1 MFRSNQKREVTN
13 FPLNLPILE
22 KEKKEEIA
30 LVIAEIFLV
39 INSWY
44 SIKVTLMGK
53 KKTIT
58 YEIRKGRED

>member
-1 MFRSNQKREVTN
+1 MFRYNQKKREITN
-13 FPLNLPILE
+13 FPLNLPLE
-22 KEKKEEIA
+22 KGKKEEIA

-44 SIKVTLMGK
+44 FIKVTLIGK
-53 KKTIT
+53 KKTIA